1 MFRSNLESS
10 GAAAVGF
17 KNHPSLTL
25 IGKIFSPQ
33 DNFSAFH
40 ARGGLNMLGLQDMYL
55 DTSGANS
62 SATLSP
68 PSTPL
73 TPLTPDPTTAAQT
86 THFPFLA
93 DSAAAANTLLLQRQY
108 HYHLLLQQQQQQL
121 ALAQHQLALAA
132 SAAAAS
138 ANHQQKDE
146 IARSLKIFAQV
157 TTGAAENAAGS
168 VQDVMQEFAT
178 NGYASDDLSRFAYGS
193 TPPQPQTPPPSQ
205 QQQGMHLPLGRSP
218 VQLQS
223 NGANLMSNP
232 LATHWLNNYRE
243 QLNNVW
249 RNMSY
254 MPAASSTVGLQA
266 QAQAQVQ
273 AAATVSPNLG
283 VGMGLGLPVQADQ
296 LRGASNPTN
305 NNNKV
310 YKRYNSKVKEIS
322 RHCVFCEN
330 NNEPE
335 AVVNSHTVR
344 DNFNR
349 VLCPKLRTYVC
360 PICGASGDSAHTIKY
375 CPKKPIITMEDA
387 IKAESFR
394 LAKSSYYKQQMKV

>member
-10 GAAAVGF
+10 GAA
-17 KNHPSLTL
+17 
-25 IGKIFSPQ
+25 
-33 DNFSAFH
+33 DNFTAFH
-40 ARGGLNMLGLQDMYL
+40 ARGGLKMLGLQDMYL
-55 DTSGANS
+55 DNSGANS
-62 SATLSP
+62 SGTLSP

-73 TPLTPDPTTAAQT
+73 TPLTPDPSTAAQT
-86 THFPFLA
+86 THFPLLS
-93 DSAAAANTLLLQRQY
+93 DSAAAANTMLLQRQY

-132 SAAAAS
+132 SAAAVS
-138 ANHQQKDE
+138 SSHQQQDE
-146 IARSLKIFAQV
+146 IARSLKIFAQL
-157 TTGAAENAAGS
+157 TTGAAENATGS
-168 VQDVMQEFAT
+168 TQDVMQEFAA
-178 NGYASDDLSRFAYGS
+178 NGYVSDDISRFSYGCS
-193 TPPQPQTPPPSQ
+193 VPPQSQTPPPAAQQ
-205 QQQGMHLPLGRSP
+205 QQQGISLPLGRNSAQPLASGATFMP
-218 VQLQS
+218 VP
-223 NGANLMSNP
+223 AP
-232 LATHWLNNYRE
+232 LATQTWLHNYRE

-249 RNMSY
+249 RHMSY
-254 MPAASSTVGLQA
+254 VPSATNTAGLQ
-266 QAQAQVQ
+266 VQ
-273 AAATVSPNLG
+273 SAAVAMSSNLG
-283 VGMGLGLPVQADQ
+283 VGMGLGLPMQAEQ
-296 LRGASNPTN
+296 LRAVTIPSNN
-305 NNNKV
+305 LNKGHKRFNSNNNKA
-310 YKRYNSKVKEIS
+310 KETS

>member
-1 MFRSNLESS
+1 MFRSNLEGS
-10 GAAAVGF
+10 GAAA
-17 KNHPSLTL
+17 
-25 IGKIFSPQ
+25 

-40 ARGGLNMLGLQDMYL
+40 ARGGLNILGLQDMYL

-68 PSTPL
+68 PITPV
-73 TPLTPDPTTAAQT
+73 TPDPSTSAQS

-93 DSAAAANTLLLQRQY
+93 DSAATANSLLMQRQY
-108 HYHLLLQQQQQQL
+108 HYHLLLQQQQQL
-121 ALAQHQLALAA
+121 AMAQHQLALAA

-138 ANHQQKDE
+138 ASHQQTDE

-168 VQDVMQEFAT
+168 MQDVMQEFAT
-178 NGYASDDLSRFAYGS
+178 NGYASDDLGRMSYGS
-193 TPPQPQTPPPSQ
+193 APPQVQMPPQQQHQ
-205 QQQGMHLPLGRSP
+205 QQQGLHLPLGRNP
-218 VQLQS
+218 AQLQT
-223 NGANLMSNP
+223 NGGNLMPIP

-243 QLNNVW
+243 HLNNVW

-254 MPAASSTVGLQA
+254 IPAAPNTMGLQA
-266 QAQAQVQ
+266 QT
-273 AAATVSPNLG
+273 AATVSTNLG
-283 VGMGLGLPVQADQ
+283 VGMGLGLPVQGEQ
-296 LRGASNPTN
+296 LRGASNSSNNNN

-310 YKRYNSKVKEIS
+310 YKRYNSKAKEIS

-335 AVVNSHTVR
+335 AVINSHSVR

>member
-1 MFRSNLESS
+1 MFRSSLE
-10 GAAAVGF
+10 GNAAA
-17 KNHPSLTL
+17 
-25 IGKIFSPQ
+25 
-33 DNFSAFH
+33 DNYSAFH
-40 ARGGLNMLGLQDMYL
+40 GRGGLNLLGLQDMYL
-55 DTSGANS
+55 DTSGTTGSLPPTPSVS

-73 TPLTPDPTTAAQT
+73 TPLTPEPTAQTT
-86 THFPFLA
+86 THFPLLA

-108 HYHLLLQQQQQQL
+108 HYHLLLHQQQQQL

-132 SAAAAS
+132 SAAAVNVN
-138 ANHQQKDE
+138 NHQKDE
-146 IARSLKIFAQV
+146 IARSLKIFAQL
-157 TTGAAENAAGS
+157 TTGASENAHGS
-168 VQDVMQEFAT
+168 MQDVMQEFAA
-178 NGYASDDLSRFAYGS
+178 NGYVSDDINRFHYGS
-193 TPPQPQTPPPSQ
+193 APPQAMTPPPPPPPSLQ
-205 QQQGMHLPLGRSP
+205 APLGHTSSP
-218 VQLQS
+218 QASPNV
-223 NGANLMSNP
+223 NLMPVSVPAP
-232 LATHWLNNYRE
+232 LTAHWLSNYRE

-249 RNMSY
+249 RHMSY
-254 MPAASSTVGLQA
+254 MPTATNTASLQA
-266 QAQAQVQ
+266 QAAMPI
-273 AAATVSPNLG
+273 APLT
-283 VGMGLGLPVQADQ
+283 GMGVSLGFPIQPDH
-296 LRGASNPTN
+296 LRNGSISNN
-305 NNNKV
+305 ANKVHKRFNNKTKDV
-310 YKRYNSKVKEIS
+310 N

-330 NNEPE
+330 NSEPE

>member
-1 MFRSNLESS
+1 MFRSNLEGS
-10 GAAAVGF
+10 GAAA
-17 KNHPSLTL
+17 
-25 IGKIFSPQ
+25 
-33 DNFSAFH
+33 DNFAAFH

-55 DTSGANS
+55 DTNGANSS

-73 TPLTPDPTTAAQT
+73 TPLTPDPSTAQTT
-86 THFPFLA
+86 THFPLLA
-93 DSAAAANTLLLQRQY
+93 DSAASANTLLLQRQY

-146 IARSLKIFAQV
+146 IARSLKIFAQL
-157 TTGAAENAAGS
+157 TTGAAENGAGS
-168 VQDVMQEFAT
+168 MQDVMQEFAT
-178 NGYASDDLSRFAYGS
+178 NGYVSDDLGRFSYGS
-193 TPPQPQTPPPSQ
+193 APPQAQTPPPAQQQ
-205 QQQGMHLPLGRSP
+205 QQQGMHLPLGRNP
-218 VQLQS
+218 VLPS
-223 NGANLMSNP
+223 NGTNLMSVATP
-232 LATHWLNNYRE
+232 LASQWLHNYRE
-243 QLNNVW
+243 QLNSVW

-254 MPAASSTVGLQA
+254 NSAVGLQA
-266 QAQAQVQ
+266 QAQA
-273 AAATVSPNLG
+273 TVAMSPNLG
-283 VGMGLGLPVQADQ
+283 VGVGLGLPVQPDQ
-296 LRGASNPTN
+296 LRGASNPSN
-305 NNNKV
+305 NKVHKRYNNNKP
-310 YKRYNSKVKEIS
+310 KEIS

-344 DNFNR
+344 DNLNR

>member
-1 MFRSNLESS
+1 MFRSNLEGS
-10 GAAAVGF
+10 AA
-17 KNHPSLTL
+17 S
-25 IGKIFSPQ
+25 
-33 DNFSAFH
+33 DNFAAFH
-40 ARGGLNMLGLQDMYL
+40 GRGGLNLLGLQNIYL
-55 DTSGANS
+55 DTSGGGNNSLPPTPSIS

-73 TPLTPDPTTAAQT
+73 TPLTPEPTAQT
-86 THFPFLA
+86 THFPLLS
-93 DSAAAANTLLLQRQY
+93 DSTAAANTLLLQRQY

-132 SAAAAS
+132 SAAAVN
-138 ANHQQKDE
+138 ANHQQQDE
-146 IARSLKIFAQV
+146 IARSLKRFAHL
-157 TTGAAENAAGS
+157 TPGAAEDAACTM
-168 VQDVMQEFAT
+168 QEAMQEFAT
-178 NGYASDDLSRFAYGS
+178 NGYVSDDINRLSYAT
-193 TPPQPQTPPPSQ
+193 TPPAAQTPPPAMQ
-205 QQQGMHLPLGRSP
+205 QQQQMHLPLGRNPQLP
-218 VQLQS
+218 VNS
-223 NGANLMSNP
+223 NVIP
-232 LATHWLNNYRE
+232 LAAPLTAHWLQTYRE

-249 RNMSY
+249 RHMSY
-254 MPAASSTVGLQA
+254 MPAATNVSGLQA
-266 QAQAQVQ
+266 QAAP
-273 AAATVSPNLG
+273 AMSPNIG
-283 VGMGLGLPVQADQ
+283 VGINLGLPLQPEQVRNGTN
-296 LRGASNPTN
+296 LNTN
-305 NNNKV
+305 NINKMHKRFNNKA
-310 YKRYNSKVKEIS
+310 KEIS

-394 LAKSSYYKQQMKV
+394 LTKSGYYKQQMKV

>member
-1 MFRSNLESS
+1 MFRSNLEGS
-10 GAAAVGF
+10 GAAA
-17 KNHPSLTL
+17 
-25 IGKIFSPQ
+25 
-33 DNFSAFH
+33 DNFAAFH

-62 SATLSP
+62 TATLSP

-73 TPLTPDPTTAAQT
+73 TPLTPDPSTAQS
-86 THFPFLA
+86 THFPLLA
-93 DSAAAANTLLLQRQY
+93 DSAASANSLLLQRQY

-146 IARSLKIFAQV
+146 IARSLKIFAQL

-168 VQDVMQEFAT
+168 MQDVMQEFAT
-178 NGYASDDLSRFAYGS
+178 NGYVSDDISRFSYAS
-193 TPPQPQTPPPSQ
+193 APPQAQTPLPAQPQ
-205 QQQGMHLPLGRSP
+205 QQQQLQGMHMPLGRNP
-218 VQLQS
+218 GQPQS
-223 NGANLMSNP
+223 NGSNLMSVATP
-232 LATHWLNNYRE
+232 LATQWLHNYRE

-249 RNMSY
+249 RHMSY
-254 MPAASSTVGLQA
+254 MPNSNNSVGQSQASVTM
-266 QAQAQVQ
+266 
-273 AAATVSPNLG
+273 SPNLG

-296 LRGASNPTN
+296 LRGASNPSN
-305 NNNKV
+305 NINNKV
-310 YKRYNSKVKEIS
+310 HKQRYNNSKAKEIS

>member
-1 MFRSNLESS
+1 MFRSNLEAS
-10 GAAAVGF
+10 GAA
-17 KNHPSLTL
+17 
-25 IGKIFSPQ
+25 
-33 DNFSAFH
+33 DNFAAFH
-40 ARGGLNMLGLQDMYL
+40 ARGGLNMLGLQDMFL

-73 TPLTPDPTTAAQT
+73 TPLTPDPSTAAQT
-86 THFPFLA
+86 THFPLLA

-146 IARSLKIFAQV
+146 IARSLKIFAQL
-157 TTGAAENAAGS
+157 TTGAAENAAGPT
-168 VQDVMQEFAT
+168 QDAMQEFAS
-178 NGYASDDLSRFAYGS
+178 NGYVSDDLSRFSYGS
-193 TPPQPQTPPPSQ
+193 VPTRAQTPPPQ
-205 QQQGMHLPLGRSP
+205 QQQPGMYLPQGRNP
-218 VQLQS
+218 VQQPAS
-223 NGANLMSNP
+223 SGNLIPMPAP
-232 LATHWLNNYRE
+232 LATHWLHNYRE

-254 MPAASSTVGLQA
+254 MPATTSVVGLQA
-266 QAQAQVQ
+266 QAA
-273 AAATVSPNLG
+273 VSMAPNLSVG
-283 VGMGLGLPVQADQ
+283 VGQGLPIQTEQ
-296 LRGASNPTN
+296 QRGASNPSN
-305 NNNKV
+305 NINKV
-310 YKRYNSKVKEIS
+310 HKRYNNNSKAKEIS

>member
-10 GAAAVGF
+10 GVPA
-17 KNHPSLTL
+17 
-25 IGKIFSPQ
+25 

-73 TPLTPDPTTAAQT
+73 TPLTPDPSTAAQT

-157 TTGAAENAAGS
+157 TTGAAENAVGT

-178 NGYASDDLSRFAYGS
+178 NGYASDDLSRFSYGS
-193 TPPQPQTPPPSQ
+193 APPQAQTPPPSQ
-205 QQQGMHLPLGRSP
+205 QQQQQGLHLPLGRNTA
-218 VQLQS
+218 QLHS

-254 MPAASSTVGLQA
+254 MPAVSSTVGL

-296 LRGASNPTN
+296 LRGASNPSNN

>member
-1 MFRSNLESS
+1 MFRSNLEGS
-10 GAAAVGF
+10 GAAA
-17 KNHPSLTL
+17 
-25 IGKIFSPQ
+25 

-40 ARGGLNMLGLQDMYL
+40 ARGGLNMLGLQDLYL
-55 DTSGANS
+55 DTSGVNS
-62 SATLSP
+62 SVALSP
-68 PSTPL
+68 PSTPI
-73 TPLTPDPTTAAQT
+73 TPVTPDPSTSAQS
-86 THFPFLA
+86 THFSFLA
-93 DSAAAANTLLLQRQY
+93 DNNAATANSLLLQRQY
-108 HYHLLLQQQQQQL
+108 HYHLLLQQQQQL
-121 ALAQHQLALAA
+121 AMAQHQLALAA

-138 ANHQQKDE
+138 ASHQQTDE

-157 TTGAAENAAGS
+157 TTSAAENAAGS
-168 VQDVMQEFAT
+168 MQDVMQDFAT
-178 NGYASDDLSRFAYGS
+178 NGYASDDLGRMSYGS
-193 TPPQPQTPPPSQ
+193 AQPQAQTQPQQQHQ
-205 QQQGMHLPLGRSP
+205 QQQGLHLPLGRNP
-218 VQLQS
+218 AQLQV
-223 NGANLMSNP
+223 NGGNLMPIP

-243 QLNNVW
+243 HLNNVW

-254 MPAASSTVGLQA
+254 VPAATNTMGLQA
-266 QAQAQVQ
+266 QAS
-273 AAATVSPNLG
+273 ATVSTNLG
-283 VGMGLGLPVQADQ
+283 VGMGLGFPVQAEQ
-296 LRGASNPTN
+296 LRGASNPSNNN

-310 YKRYNSKVKEIS
+310 YKRYNSKAKEIS

-335 AVVNSHTVR
+335 AVINSHSVR

>member
-1 MFRSNLESS
+1 MFRSNLEGS
-10 GAAAVGF
+10 GAAA
-17 KNHPSLTL
+17 
-25 IGKIFSPQ
+25 
-33 DNFSAFH
+33 DNFAAFH

-73 TPLTPDPTTAAQT
+73 TPMTPDPSTAAQT
-86 THFPFLA
+86 THFPLLA

-138 ANHQQKDE
+138 ANHHQKDE
-146 IARSLKIFAQV
+146 IARSLKIFAQL

-168 VQDVMQEFAT
+168 MQDAMQEFAT
-178 NGYASDDLSRFAYGS
+178 NGYVSDDLSRFSYGNA
-193 TPPQPQTPPPSQ
+193 PPQTQTPPPTQQQ
-205 QQQGMHLPLGRSP
+205 QQQGMHLSLGRNPAQPST
-218 VQLQS
+218 S
-223 NGANLMSNP
+223 GANLMSMATP
-232 LATHWLNNYRE
+232 LPTHWLQNYRE

-254 MPAASSTVGLQA
+254 MPAATSAVGLQA
-266 QAQAQVQ
+266 QAAV
-273 AAATVSPNLG
+273 TMSPNLA
-283 VGMGLGLPVQADQ
+283 VGMNLGLPVQADQ
-296 LRGASNPTN
+296 LRVASNPSN
-305 NNNKV
+305 NINKV
-310 YKRYNSKVKEIS
+310 HKRYNNSKGKEEVS

-344 DNFNR
+344 DKFNR